1 MVLGTFFSACCIIF
15 ISILKYFHEDTTKMI
30 NTILKLEN
38 ETARMAEKEKD
49 IEYVEQA
56 SVCVILCHLD

>member
-1 MVLGTFFSACCIIF
+1 
-15 ISILKYFHEDTTKMI
+15 MI

>member
-1 MVLGTFFSACCIIF
+1 MLVALYL
-15 ISILKYFHEDTTKMI
+15 LKYFHEDTTKMI